1 MVDGSSSRTVAAG
14 PSLDLDV
21 AVGTKELSEGRDLD
35 LHPALGRGRPVVPQR
50 IGERFRRD
58 ELTGSA
64 REALGSL
71 SACGGRGL
79 IILSVV
85 SVRWDLKEGVQT
97 PNGVRIASPWVHH

>member
-14 PSLDLDV
+14 PSLDAAGPSLDPDV

-35 LHPALGRGRPVVPQR
+35 LHPALGRGRPVVVPQR

-85 SVRWDLKEGVQT
+85 SVR
-97 PNGVRIASPWVHH
+97 